1 MHFPSKRVVDNINKK
16 EIIFIARTAA
26 IRHHLPL
33 GHTPGPREQVPG
45 LPQREHHVCA
55 CKRVI
60 YF

>member
-33 GHTPGPREQVPG
+33 GHAPG
-45 LPQREHHVCA
+45 LGGEVRRLPQ
-55 CKRVI
+55 
-60 YF
+60 